1 MVSKIEGSDA
11 EAKEVVKILKDRNL
25 SFFFKSVNGYILN
38 IVVEFFKNLEIMG
51 DGSVLESK
59 VNERVVDVTRITLL
73 TT

>member
-1 MVSKIEGSDA
+1 MVSKMEGSDD
-11 EAKEVVKILKDRNL
+11 EANEVVKILKDRGL
-25 SFFFKSVNGYILN
+25 SFSFKLVNGYILN

-59 VNERVVDVTRITLL
+59 VNERVVDVTRIILL

>member
-1 MVSKIEGSDA
+1 MDA
-11 EAKEVVKILKDRNL
+11 EAKEVVKILKDHGL
-25 SFFFKSVNGYILN
+25 SFFFKLVNGYILN

-59 VNERVVDVTRITLL
+59 VNERVVDVTRIILL

>member
-51 DGSVLESK
+51 GMVGF
-59 VNERVVDVTRITLL
+59 
-73 TT
+73 